1 MDIKLSKDIYHR
13 RFCQNFQHKPRYQM
27 RSDSGVWYKLT
38 PYGQILVKIPILSPT
53 IENFG

>member
-27 RSDSGVWYKLT
+27 QFDSGVWYKLT